1 MYNQS
6 RYLVAGL
13 FIVLFLLPNWVA
25 EGVAW
30 DDTTTH
36 RDLSRRAAEH
46 SNLDKGYLQ
55 ILGLREG
62 LDTPLQWDGAPRE
75 KVQDVRRWIQDGGEF
90 EDASGRY
97 FNHFHDPLE
106 PWSFAGLA
114 DIWTGGSAVHWAQ
127 NWGTFSQ
134 PNTDWSW
141 AAVRTKYHLALTS
154 PTKSE
159 RDAFFAQ
166 TFRGLGHQIH
176 LLQDMSQPAHVRND
190 AHPEDALG
198 GYFNNRW
205 IERLENWAKANRAT
219 ALGFMNTVVPPT
231 IPPEKFLQSAEPG
244 LVPVTAFW
252 DTDTF
257 TLTSSAPPSGT
268 DVGLAEYT
276 NGNYFSDDTIDAAYQ
291 HYYRFPST
299 ADSTYSRCAG
309 DAPALSFGLKRHY
322 LSRYGCQADDR
333 PVDHFLAES
342 FLGNPSQPDRRYY
355 FLNDLVYR
363 DYAQALLPR
372 AVGYSAALIDYFFRG
387 QLAVEKVDVNNIKIR
402 NLSPDPLNAGTI
414 ALYYDNV
421 ADDRI
426 LLTTYTLSVPIGP
439 GQTTDSIYV
448 VSPTDNKTPGRYW
461 AVFRGTL
468 GGEEDAVI
476 GSGGPYWAEEWDQ
489 GLTGRHPWYSTT
501 TDPYWGNNP
510 GGTGTSLVS
519 NGNLRLELTRQPL
532 TNAQGQLGHWYD
544 QQTFSYIGPDLSRS
558 LENDPQR
565 DVFPI
570 PVTPATELHVKVD
583 EMSLNVQLP
592 VPQCPSSTHATGARQ
607 LIRLHFLNVN
617 FFLQVTVLGHQSSA
631 TDTTTPVLIEVGVDN
646 RINLYQELQ
655 KRGVPFS
662 EPLYIDQVA
671 LLQELYPMCEPN
683 SDVQR
688 QVMQVDY
695 LRIVEGVG
703 AP

>member
-1 MYNQS
+1 MRSHNRNLLLDVLVVLAVVGYVSPAMAWDNTTTHQDLS
-6 RYLVAGL
+6 QVAVEKSVMNKGYLSILGLTNGLDTVLQWPDAGPKTTQK
-13 FIVLFLLPNWVA
+13 VSNWVA
-25 EGVAW
+25 
-30 DDTTTH
+30 
-36 RDLSRRAAEH
+36 
-46 SNLDKGYLQ
+46 
-55 ILGLREG
+55 
-62 LDTPLQWDGAPRE
+62 DGANY
-75 KVQDVRRWIQDGGEF
+75 

-97 FNHFHDPLE
+97 FNHFHDPLKSWE
-106 PWSFAGLA
+106 FAGLS
-114 DIWTGGSAVHWAQ
+114 DIWTGGSAVLWAQ
-127 NWGTFSQ
+127 NSGTFSQ

-141 AAVRTKYHLALTS
+141 AAVRTKYYLALTR

-176 LLQDMSQPAHVRND
+176 LLQDMSQPSHVRND

-257 TLTSSAPPSGT
+257 TSTSSAPPSGT

-299 ADSTYSRCAG
+299 ADPTYSRCAG

-363 DYAQALLPR
+363 DYAEKLLPR

-387 QLAVEKVDVNNIKIR
+387 QLAVEKVDENNIKIR
-402 NLSPDPLNAGTI
+402 NLSPDPLNDGTI
-414 ALYYDNV
+414 ALFYDNV
-421 ADDRI
+421 AEVRT
-426 LLTTYTLSVPIGP
+426 LLTTYGLSAPIAP
-439 GQTTDSIYV
+439 GQSTNPIPLV
-448 VSPTDNKTPGRYW
+448 APTDNKVPGRYW
-461 AVFRGTL
+461 AVFEGTL
-468 GGEEDAVI
+468 GAEEDAVI

-519 NGNLRLELTRQPL
+519 NGTLRLELAREPV

-570 PVTPATELHVKVD
+570 PVTPATELRVKVD
-583 EMSLNVQLP
+583 EMSINAQLP
-592 VPQCPSSTHATGARQ
+592 VPQCPSSTHSTGARQ
-607 LIRLHFLNVN
+607 LIRVHFLNLN
-617 FFLQVTVLGHQSSA
+617 YFLQVTVLGQQSSA
-631 TDTTTPVLIEVGVDN
+631 TDTTTPVLITLGVDN

-655 KRGVPFS
+655 KRGVSFT
-662 EPLYIDQVA
+662 EPLYIDQVS
-671 LLQELYPMCEPN
+671 LLQELYAMCEPN
-683 SDVQR
+683 SDLQR

-703 AP
+703 VP